1 MSTGRNQPPA
11 TLQEM
16 IDTLSERPIDRTVE
30 DSSVRVWRRIN
41 TNIAQPR
48 RGLRLRVG
56 LRPSLALSLLVPA
69 AMFIVG
75 LLIGSQPR
83 GFDFAFG
90 RNRAVNVHVSV
101 DAEHTD
107 ELLSWLNGQD
117 QVGQVNVSLP
127 DQAEFRFQG
136 EPVLLRSLPHRPEL
150 TADQGEG
157 TMEIIPMEEAP

>member
-1 MSTGRNQPPA
+1 MSTRRNQPPA

-16 IDTLSERPIDRTVE
+16 IDTLSERPIDRTVDE
-30 DSSVRVWRRIN
+30 SSVRVWQRIN

-48 RGLRLRVG
+48 RSIRLRGG

-83 GFDFAFG
+83 GFDLAFG
-90 RNRAVNVHVSV
+90 RDRAVNVHVSV

-136 EPVLLRSLPHRPEL
+136 EPVLLRSLPHRPEIP
-150 TADQGEG
+150 ADESQG
-157 TMEIIPMEEAP
+157 TMEIIPMEDAP